1 MNHSLLLSL
10 CVLCAPSLLLS
21 EEPAAPAAPAD
32 AEADHAHHAD
42 AASAG
47 RKMELIEGITAADFL
62 RLSTNPNTVE
72 LVVAAVF
79 TDDNYGMNFNGYA
92 KGAALYTIPKGW
104 TVEVTFINPSPVPH
118 SLIVVEKDTLKSI
131 QFKEPYFKGAV
142 VPEAPKHLVGMAYD
156 KGTCTFVADEAGD
169 YALACGFPGHAA
181 AGHWIALEISA
192 DAKAPTLKLGD
203 AEAQAA
209 SPAKAKDE
217 KNAGDAKAA
226 K

>member
-1 MNHSLLLSL
+1 MIRSLLLALWAL
-10 CVLCAPSLLLS
+10 CLPALLQS
-21 EEPAAPAAPAD
+21 RVIA
-32 AEADHAHHAD
+32 ADHTQHGNV
-42 AASAG
+42 ASAG
-47 RKMELIEGITAADFL
+47 RKMELIEGITTDDFL
-62 RLSTNPNTVE
+62 RLSNKPDTVE
-72 LVVAAVF
+72 LVIAAVF

-92 KGAALYTIPKGW
+92 KGNALYTIPKGW
-104 TVEVTFINPSPVPH
+104 NVEVTFINPSPVPH

-156 KGTCTFVADEAGD
+156 KGTCSFVADEAGD

-192 DAKAPTLKLGD
+192 DAKVPTLKLGD
-203 AEAQAA
+203 SEAKAA
-209 SPAKAKDE
+209 SPAKATDPKDA
-217 KNAGDAKAA
+217 NAA

>member
-1 MNHSLLLSL
+1 MIRSLLLSL
-10 CVLCAPSLLLS
+10 CALGVPTLLLS
-21 EEPAAPAAPAD
+21 EEPAAPAD
-32 AEADHAHHAD
+32 HADHAHHAES
-42 AASAG
+42 ASAG

-62 RLSTNPNTVE
+62 RLSSKPNTVE
-72 LVVAAVF
+72 LVVVAVF

-92 KGAALYTIPKGW
+92 KGGALYTIPKGW

-156 KGTCTFVADEAGD
+156 KGTFSFVADEAGD

-203 AEAQAA
+203 AEAKGA
-209 SPAKAKDE
+209 SPAKAKD
-217 KNAGDAKAA
+217 AKEA
-226 K
+226 KTTK